1 MNYVE
6 LLFGKTDVK
15 FNAKKGFE
23 DDFLKRVCW
32 LQEHGLTSLQ
42 NIISLSNGYLSQS
55 GQFFVMPM
63 TAERPHYI

>member
-15 FNAKKGFE
+15 FNANRGFE

-32 LQEHGLTSLQ
+32 L
-42 NIISLSNGYLSQS
+42 
-55 GQFFVMPM
+55 
-63 TAERPHYI
+63 